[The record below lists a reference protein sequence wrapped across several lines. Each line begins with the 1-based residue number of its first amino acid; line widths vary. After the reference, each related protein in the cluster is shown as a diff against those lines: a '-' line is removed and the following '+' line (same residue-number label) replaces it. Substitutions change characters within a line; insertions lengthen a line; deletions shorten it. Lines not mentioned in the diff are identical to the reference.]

1 MIIGEA
7 PGVEEDKAGLCF
19 VGRAGKML
27 DKVMAEAGIDTNHDT
42 LITNVMKCRPPGN
55 RVPLKEEVEKCLPT
69 LWRQMELVRPAI
81 VVLLGRTA
89 RKHVIPN
96 SPELPME
103 ELAGKIKRF
112 MHGGREIPYLVL
124 YHPAYLLYDPRK
136 REAMARHVKALKDFL
151 VAEQIMSS
159 RAEPRPACRT
169 GRDLA

>member
-7 PGVEEDKAGLCF
+7 PGAEEDKAGLCF

-27 DKVMAEAGIDTNHDT
+27 DKVMAEVGIDTNRDT
-42 LITNVMKCRPPGN
+42 LIANVMKCRPPGN
-55 RVPLKEEVEKCLPT
+55 RIPLRDEVEKCLPA

-96 SPELPME
+96 SPEPPME
-103 ELAGKIKRF
+103 EVVGKIDRF
-112 MHGGREIPYLVL
+112 VHGGREIPYLVL

-136 REAMARHVKALKDFL
+136 REAMTRHVKVLKDFL
-151 VAEQIMSS
+151 VAERLI
-159 RAEPRPACRT
+159 
-169 GRDLA
+169 